1 MVVAADLSK
10 QPQINAAVTDVV
22 KELSPSVKKIRFD
35 IGQDWSGQW
44 AIFFHVLLSD
54 DASEPKNLREIAPR
68 VVWRMSARLDLPGLG
83 LFPYFNFRSKAEQ
96 ALVEDLAWA

>member
-1 MVVAADLSK
+1 MILSADPSK

-44 AIFFHVLLSD
+44 AIFFRVLLSD

-68 VVWRMSARLDLPGLG
+68 VVRRMSDRLDLPGLG
-83 LFPYFNFRSKAEQ
+83 LFPYFNFRNEAEQ
-96 ALVEDLAWA
+96 ALDKDLAWA

>member
-1 MVVAADLSK
+1 MVVVADPSK
-10 QPQINAAVTDVV
+10 QPQISAAVTDVV

-44 AIFFHVLLSD
+44 AIFFRVLLSD

-68 VVWRMSARLDLPGLG
+68 VVRRMSDRLDLPGLG
-83 LFPYFNFRSKAEQ
+83 LFPYFNFRSEAEQ
-96 ALVEDLAWA
+96 ALVKDLAWA